1 MSNVSSKSAKVLS
14 YVLFKLGH
22 LFALHPD
29 LSFPS
34 SLNPPPPPPPFL
46 LRKWEAS
53 HRYQSVLA
61 YQVAVGLGVS
71 SPVVAR
77 QSSPVT
83 GKGFRGRQQSQR
95 QHPVQRLGDLT

>member
-1 MSNVSSKSAKVLS
+1 MYQCFPKLLS

-46 LRKWEAS
+46 LRKRQAI
-53 HRYQSVLA
+53 HGYQPVLA
-61 YQVAVGLGVS
+61 YQVTVKQANIYS
-71 SPVVAR
+71 R
-77 QSSPVT
+77 
-83 GKGFRGRQQSQR
+83 
-95 QHPVQRLGDLT
+95 